1 MIPSAPTPP
10 STATPSQAF
19 TGSAFET
26 GRRTSSSLP
35 PGRRVTVVRPGY
47 LPPSC
52 CLPSTHPPA
61 SVKPCRQGRAR
72 ASGRGGVEEADD
84 VLRVGRRLK
93 GLLVGVWAPVI
104 GCRKAGARVRRSS
117 LPEKFKLPGRKGASL
132 PLPAHSLYQPAAWQ
146 EEYRLSL
153 GGCDLLGGLRPTAAF
168 TSGSDTSVD
177 VQQVGGGGGQD
188 TPEKRFVED
197 DHRTWWSENQQDLL
211 TDSFTLRFG
220 EVLPSYIAM
229 VFEVE

>member
-1 MIPSAPTPP
+1 MAVCGGGHRCATSSTSMMIPSAPTPP

-132 PLPAHSLYQPAAWQ
+132 PLPAHSLDQPAAWQ
-146 EEYRLSL
+146 ER
-153 GGCDLLGGLRPTAAF
+153 
-168 TSGSDTSVD
+168 
-177 VQQVGGGGGQD
+177 
-188 TPEKRFVED
+188 
-197 DHRTWWSENQQDLL
+197 N
-211 TDSFTLRFG
+211 TD
-220 EVLPSYIAM
+220 
-229 VFEVE
+229 